1 MPRLAIG
8 PEFPRELSA
17 LAQPVRRD
25 AVVAL
30 RRFLLNV
37 AGAPH
42 PERVRGGRDPR
53 VATLRLAERHRGVV
67 VRHRDVYWLRTVL
80 PDPDAWSYARRHRY
94 GVNPVLG
101 VVEVWDAEALER
113 VEPALRRSARSPGLF
128 DPICDGDLL
137 ALGLDGQ
144 ALPLFRLIT
153 TEADVAA
160 LEPLLPPTQHAPL
173 AVLARGG
180 SLAEA
185 WRELDA
191 WRVSGSTC
199 RTTARNDRSRP
210 DNPVSGPG
218 GGPVDTEDLHAA
230 LLRSPDRAAFVPGKL
245 ELDRVLKAPA
255 WCTFP
260 HPPQHRL
267 ARAARYEQPVLVVG
281 GAGTGKTV
289 IALHRAAHLAAHG
302 SGPVLLVTF
311 SQGLADELAARLDEL
326 IEDEVI
332 RKRVEVDNPE
342 RLVMRIVTASEG
354 RRPSLVGPGARSLAE
369 LTDEATRLLS
379 RDTGDLLDDVEPGRK
394 PYRHIIVDEAQD
406 VSPAQWRLLR
416 AAAPH
421 AHDDL
426 FVVGDPH
433 QRITDTRVVLG
444 AVGIPAVQ
452 HTLNLSHR
460 LPQELLSFVIR
471 LRGGGP
477 ASGLVKGM
485 TAMYGL
491 RSERNGD
498 RPVVLA
504 YDTPEAELAGLRAT
518 IESWLA
524 DGVPADEL
532 AVGARNAG
540 LVRDAKR
547 ALDGLDVRVATFS
560 QLKGLEFER
569 VALIGVTEGVVP
581 EPPPADPDA
590 RARALQRERSI
601 LFVACTRARTMLYI
615 SHSGRGSPFLPL

>member
-42 PERVRGGRDPR
+42 PERVRGARDPR
-53 VATLRLAERHRGVV
+53 AATLRLAEGHRGVV
-67 VRHRDVYWLRTVL
+67 VRHRDVYWLRTIL
-80 PDPDAWSYARRHRY
+80 PDPEAWSYARRHRY
-94 GVNPVLG
+94 GVNPATG

-113 VEPALRRSARSPGLF
+113 VEPALRRSVRSPGLF

-137 ALGLDGQ
+137 ALGLDVH

-160 LEPLLPPTQHAPL
+160 LEPLLPPTQHVPL

-191 WRVSGSTC
+191 WRATPEAGTGS
-199 RTTARNDRSRP
+199 AGD
-210 DNPVSGPG
+210 PG
-218 GGPVDTEDLHAA
+218 RGPVDTEDLHAA
-230 LLRSPDRAAFVPGKL
+230 LLRSPDRAAFVADKL
-245 ELDRVLKAPA
+245 ELDRVLAAPA

-260 HPPQHRL
+260 YPPQHRL
-267 ARAARYEQPVLVVG
+267 ARGARYEQPALVVG

-289 IALHRAAHLAAHG
+289 IALHRAAYLAAHG

-311 SQGLADELAARLDEL
+311 SQGLAEELATRLDVL
-326 IEDEVI
+326 IDDEVV

-342 RLVMRIVTASEG
+342 RLVMRIVTDAEG

-379 RDTGDLLDDVEPGRK
+379 RATGDLLDDVEPGRK

-433 QRITDTRVVLG
+433 QRVTDTRVVLG
-444 AVGIPAVQ
+444 AVGIPAAQ
-452 HTLNLSHR
+452 HTLSLSYR
-460 LPQELLSFVIR
+460 LPQELLSFVVR

-477 ASGLVKGM
+477 TSGLVKGM

-491 RSERNGD
+491 RAERNGE
-498 RPVVLA
+498 RPVVRA
-504 YDTPEAELAGLRAT
+504 YDTFEAELAGLRAT

-524 DGVPADEL
+524 DGVAAEEM
-532 AVGARNAG
+532 AVGARNPR
-540 LVRDAKR
+540 LVRDAKQ
-547 ALDGLDVRVATFS
+547 ALDGLEVRTATFS
-560 QLKGLEFER
+560 HLKGLEFER